1 MLKKGRPDDRFEPQA
16 ARGSL
21 SVGAWT
27 WCKGQMKKVL
37 TIARH
42 EYWVNV
48 RRPDFIIF
56 TSLVPLLGIV
66 ALAVSLIF
74 GRQAGGAIVRM
85 FDGGTDVTAVVDQ
98 SGGFTPI
105 LPRFEEEFIPY
116 SDEAEART
124 ALEDDEVQRVV
135 VVPDTYPREGDVTV
149 VTEGSRFSG
158 SGTRGLRSFFIAHLI
173 KEIEDKTLQARL
185 IDPYD
190 ARVEYVGEQTQASGG
205 VAGEILSVM
214 VPFFFGILLAV
225 TIFVSSGYLVRSVA
239 EEKSSRVIEIV
250 LSSVTPQQLLA
261 GKVIGL
267 GALGLTQILVWIA
280 SAAGLSGG
288 LVLVAGIVLPLLL
301 QWEVFVL
308 ALVFYILGFGV
319 YAVLIAAIGTLGSSF
334 QESQQITGIFIFV
347 AAVPMMLT
355 GVIMTDP
362 NAMVVRVLSW
372 FPLTAPTT
380 MMLRLPLA
388 AVPWTDVVGS
398 ISLLLVTIPAVV
410 WLGAKVFRLGMLMY
424 GRRPGVLEIV
434 RLLRH
439 A

>member
-1 MLKKGRPDDRFEPQA
+1 
-16 ARGSL
+16 
-21 SVGAWT
+21 
-27 WCKGQMKKVL
+27 MKKVL

-48 RRPDFIIF
+48 RRLDFIIF

-105 LPRFEEEFIPY
+105 LPRFEEEFVPY

-239 EEKSSRVIEIV
+239 EEKSSRVIEII

-288 LVLVAGIVLPLLL
+288 LVVLAGIVLPLLL
-301 QWEVFVL
+301 RWEVFGL
-308 ALVFYILGFGV
+308 ALVYYILGFGV

-362 NAMVVRVLSW
+362 NAMAVRVLSW

-424 GRRPGVLEIV
+424 GKRPGVLEIV

>member
-1 MLKKGRPDDRFEPQA
+1 
-16 ARGSL
+16 
-21 SVGAWT
+21 
-27 WCKGQMKKVL
+27 MKKVL

-85 FDGGTDVTAVVDQ
+85 FDGGTEVTAVVDQ
-98 SGGFTPI
+98 SGGFTPL
-105 LPRFEEEFIPY
+105 LPRFEEEFVPY
-116 SDEAEART
+116 SNEAEART

-135 VVPDTYPREGDVTV
+135 VVPNTYPREGDVTV

-190 ARVEYVGEQTQASGG
+190 ARVEYVGEQAQASGG

-280 SAAGLSGG
+280 STAGLSGG
-288 LVLVAGIVLPLLL
+288 LVLLAGIVLPLLL
-301 QWEVFVL
+301 RWEVFVL

-388 AVPWTDVVGS
+388 AVPWTDVAGS
-398 ISLLLVTIPAVV
+398 IVLLLVTIPAVV
-410 WLGAKVFRLGMLMY
+410 WFGAKVFRLGMLMY
-424 GRRPGVLEIV
+424 GKRPGALEIV

>member
-1 MLKKGRPDDRFEPQA
+1 MR
-16 ARGSL
+16 
-21 SVGAWT
+21 
-27 WCKGQMKKVL
+27 KVL
-37 TIARH
+37 TIALH
-42 EYWVNV
+42 EYWINV

-66 ALAVSLIF
+66 ALVVSLFF

-85 FDGGTDVTAVVDQ
+85 FDSGSDVTAVVDR

-105 LPRFEEEFIPY
+105 LPRFEEEY
-116 SDEAEART
+116 VQYGDEAEART
-124 ALEDDEVQRVV
+124 ALENDEVQRVV
-135 VVPDTYPREGDVTV
+135 VVPDTYRQEGEVTV

-158 SGTRGLRSFFIAHLI
+158 SGTSGLRAFFTAHLVE
-173 KEIEDKTLQARL
+173 EIGDETLQARL

-190 ARVEYVGEQTQASGG
+190 AQVEYIGEKAQASGG
-205 VAGEILSVM
+205 VAGEILSFI
-214 VPFFFGILLAV
+214 VPFLFGILLAV

-280 SAAGLSGG
+280 SAAGLGGG
-288 LVLVAGIVLPLLL
+288 LVVLAGILLPLFTRV
-301 QWEVFVL
+301 EVFGL
-308 ALVFYILGFGV
+308 ALVYYVLGFGV

-334 QESQQITGIFIFV
+334 QESQQITGIFIFI
-347 AAVPMMLT
+347 AAIPMMLT
-355 GVIMTDP
+355 GVIMTNP
-362 NAMVVRVLSW
+362 NAIVVRVLSW

-388 AVPWTDVVGS
+388 EVPWTDIAGS
-398 ISLLLVTIPAVV
+398 IVLLLVTIPLVV

-424 GRRPGVLEIV
+424 GKRPGVLEIV

>member
-1 MLKKGRPDDRFEPQA
+1 M
-16 ARGSL
+16 
-21 SVGAWT
+21 T
-27 WCKGQMKKVL
+27 KVF
-37 TIARH
+37 TIALH
-42 EYWVNV
+42 EYWINV

-66 ALAVSLIF
+66 ALIVSLFF

-85 FDGGTDVTAVVDQ
+85 FDSGLDVTAVVDR
-98 SGGFTPI
+98 SGEFTPI
-105 LPRFEEEFIPY
+105 LPRFEEEY
-116 SDEAEART
+116 VHYGDEAEART
-124 ALEDDEVQRVV
+124 ALESGELQRVV
-135 VVPDTYPREGDVTV
+135 VVPDTYRQEGEVTV

-158 SGTRGLRSFFIAHLI
+158 SGTSGLRAFFTAHLVE
-173 KEIEDKTLQARL
+173 EIGDETLQARL

-190 ARVEYVGEQTQASGG
+190 AQVEYIGEQAQASGG
-205 VAGEILSVM
+205 VAGEILSFI
-214 VPFFFGILLAV
+214 VPFLFGILLAV

-250 LSSVTPQQLLA
+250 LSAVTPQQLLA

-288 LVLVAGIVLPLLL
+288 LVVLAGIMLPLLMRV
-301 QWEVFVL
+301 EVFGL

-334 QESQQITGIFIFV
+334 QESQQITGIFIFI
-347 AAVPMMLT
+347 AAIPMMLT
-355 GVIMTDP
+355 GVIMTNPD
-362 NAMVVRVLSW
+362 AMVVRVLSW

-388 AVPWTDVVGS
+388 DVPWFDVAGS
-398 ISLLLVTIPAVV
+398 IILLLVTIPVVV

-424 GRRPGVLEIV
+424 GKRPGVLEIV
-434 RLLRH
+434 RLLKH

>member
-1 MLKKGRPDDRFEPQA
+1 MR
-16 ARGSL
+16 
-21 SVGAWT
+21 
-27 WCKGQMKKVL
+27 KVF
-37 TIARH
+37 TIALH
-42 EYWVNV
+42 EYWINV

-66 ALAVSLIF
+66 ALIVSLFF

-85 FDGGTDVTAVVDQ
+85 FDSGSDVTAVVDR
-98 SGGFTPI
+98 SGEFTPI
-105 LPRFEEEFIPY
+105 LPRFEEEY
-116 SDEAEART
+116 VHYGDEAEART
-124 ALEDDEVQRVV
+124 ALESGELQRVV
-135 VVPDTYPREGDVTV
+135 VVPDTYRQEGEVTV

-158 SGTRGLRSFFIAHLI
+158 SGTSGLRAFLTAHLVE
-173 KEIEDKTLQARL
+173 EIGDETLQARL

-190 ARVEYVGEQTQASGG
+190 AQVEYIGEQAQASGG
-205 VAGEILSVM
+205 VAGEILSFI
-214 VPFFFGILLAV
+214 VPFLFGILLAV

-261 GKVIGL
+261 GKVVGL

-288 LVLVAGIVLPLLL
+288 LVVLAGIMLPLLMRV
-301 QWEVFVL
+301 EVFGL

-334 QESQQITGIFIFV
+334 QESQQITGIFIFI
-347 AAVPMMLT
+347 AAIPMMLT
-355 GVIMTDP
+355 GVIMTNPD
-362 NAMVVRVLSW
+362 AMVVRVLSW

-388 AVPWTDVVGS
+388 DVPWFDVVGS
-398 ISLLLVTIPAVV
+398 IILLLITIPVVV

-424 GRRPGVLEIV
+424 GKRPGILEIV
-434 RLLRH
+434 RLLKH

>member
-1 MLKKGRPDDRFEPQA
+1 
-16 ARGSL
+16 
-21 SVGAWT
+21 
-27 WCKGQMKKVL
+27 MKKVL

-48 RRPDFIIF
+48 RRLDFIIF

-85 FDGGTDVTAVVDQ
+85 FDGGSDVTAVVDQ

-105 LPRFEEEFIPY
+105 LPRFEEEFVPY

-135 VVPDTYPREGDVTV
+135 VVPDTYPREGDVMV
-149 VTEGSRFSG
+149 VTEGIRFSG

-190 ARVEYVGEQTQASGG
+190 ARVEYIGEQSQPSGG
-205 VAGEILSVM
+205 VAGEILSVV

-288 LVLVAGIVLPLLL
+288 LVLLAGIVLPLLL
-301 QWEVFVL
+301 RWEVFVL
-308 ALVFYILGFGV
+308 ALVYYILGFGV

-334 QESQQITGIFIFV
+334 QESQQITGMFIFV

-362 NAMVVRVLSW
+362 NAIVVRVLSW

-424 GRRPGVLEIV
+424 GKRPGVLEIV

>member
-1 MLKKGRPDDRFEPQA
+1 
-16 ARGSL
+16 
-21 SVGAWT
+21 
-27 WCKGQMKKVL
+27 MKRVL

-66 ALAVSLIF
+66 ALVVSLFF

-85 FDGGTDVTAVVDQ
+85 FDGGSNVTAVVDR
-98 SGGFTPI
+98 SGRFTPI
-105 LPRFEEEFIPY
+105 LPNFEEEYVTY
-116 SDEAEART
+116 SEEATARA
-124 ALEDDEVQRVV
+124 ALENADVQRIV
-135 VVPDTYPREGDVTV
+135 VVPETYPQDEDVKV

-158 SGTRGLRSFFIAHLI
+158 SGTRGLRTFFISHLI
-173 KEIEDKTLQARL
+173 EEIEDETLQARM
-185 IDPYD
+185 ISPYD
-190 ARVEYVGEQTQASGG
+190 AQVEYVGEQGRASGG
-205 VAGEILSVM
+205 VAGEVLSFL
-214 VPFFFGILLAV
+214 VPFLFGMLLAV

-250 LSSVTPQQLLA
+250 LSSVTLQQLLA
-261 GKVIGL
+261 GKVLGL

-288 LVLVAGIVLPLLL
+288 LVVLAGIMLPLLMRV
-301 QWEVFVL
+301 EVFGL
-308 ALVFYILGFGV
+308 ALLYYILGFGV
-319 YAVLIAAIGTLGSSF
+319 YAVLIGAIGTLGSSF
-334 QESQQITGIFIFV
+334 QESQQITGIFIFI
-347 AAVPMMLT
+347 AAIPMMLT
-355 GVIMTDP
+355 GVIMTNPD
-362 NAMVVRVLSW
+362 AMVVRVLSW

-388 AVPWTDVVGS
+388 EVPWTDIAGS
-398 ISLLLVTIPAVV
+398 LALLVVTIPLVV
-410 WLGAKVFRLGMLMY
+410 WLGAKVFRVGMLMY
-424 GRRPGVLEIV
+424 GKRPGVLEIV

>member
-1 MLKKGRPDDRFEPQA
+1 MR
-16 ARGSL
+16 
-21 SVGAWT
+21 
-27 WCKGQMKKVL
+27 KVL

-56 TSLVPLLGIV
+56 TSLVPLLGII
-66 ALAVSLIF
+66 ALVVSLFF

-85 FDGGTDVTAVVDQ
+85 FDSGSHVTAVVDQ
-98 SGGFTPI
+98 SGGFSPI
-105 LPRFEEEFIPY
+105 LPRFEEEFVPY
-116 SDEAEART
+116 SNESEART
-124 ALEDDEVQRVV
+124 ALDNEEVQRVV
-135 VVPDTYPREGDVTV
+135 VVPDTYPQEGDVKV

-158 SGTRGLRSFFIAHLI
+158 SGTSGLRSFFIAHLV
-173 KEIEDKTLQARL
+173 KEIEDESLQTRL

-190 ARVEYVGEQTQASGG
+190 ARVEYVGEQRQASGG
-205 VAGEILSVM
+205 VAGEILSFM
-214 VPFFFGILLAV
+214 VPFLFGILLAV
-225 TIFVSSGYLVRSVA
+225 TVFVSAGYLVRSVA

-267 GALGLTQILVWIA
+267 GALGLTQILVWIS

-288 LVLVAGIVLPLLL
+288 LVLLAGIMLPLLMRV
-301 QWEVFVL
+301 EVFGL
-308 ALVFYILGFGV
+308 ALVYYILGFGL

-347 AAVPMMLT
+347 AAIPMMMT
-355 GVIMTDP
+355 GVIMTNPD
-362 NAMVVRVLSW
+362 AMVVRVLSW

-388 AVPWTDVVGS
+388 DVPWFDIAGS
-398 ISLLLVTIPAVV
+398 IALLFATIPLVV

-424 GRRPGVLEIV
+424 GKRPGVLEIV
-434 RLLRH
+434 RLLKH

>member
-1 MLKKGRPDDRFEPQA
+1 MR
-16 ARGSL
+16 
-21 SVGAWT
+21 
-27 WCKGQMKKVL
+27 KVL

-66 ALAVSLIF
+66 ALVVSLFF

-85 FDGGTDVTAVVDQ
+85 FDGGSDVTAVVDQ

-105 LPRFEEEFIPY
+105 LPRFEEEFVSY
-116 SDEAEART
+116 GDEAEART
-124 ALEDDEVQRVV
+124 ALENEEVQRVV
-135 VVPDTYPREGDVTV
+135 VVPDTYPQEGDVTV

-173 KEIEDKTLQARL
+173 KEIGDETLQARL
-185 IDPYD
+185 ADPYD
-190 ARVEYVGEQTQASGG
+190 AQVEYVGEQGQTSGG
-205 VAGEILSVM
+205 VAGQILSFM

-225 TIFVSSGYLVRSVA
+225 TVFVSAGYLVRSVA

-288 LVLVAGIVLPLLL
+288 LVVLAGIMLPLLMRV
-301 QWEVFVL
+301 EVFGL
-308 ALVFYILGFGV
+308 ALVYYILGFGV
-319 YAVLIAAIGTLGSSF
+319 YAVLIGAIGTLGSSF
-334 QESQQITGIFIFV
+334 QESQQITGIVIFF
-347 AAVPMMLT
+347 AATPMMLT
-355 GVIMTDP
+355 GVIMTNPD
-362 NAMVVRVLSW
+362 AMVVRVLSW

-388 AVPWTDVVGS
+388 EVPWTDVAGS
-398 ISLLLVTIPAVV
+398 IILLLVTIPVVV

-424 GRRPGVLEIV
+424 GKRPGILEIL

>member
-1 MLKKGRPDDRFEPQA
+1 M
-16 ARGSL
+16 
-21 SVGAWT
+21 T
-27 WCKGQMKKVL
+27 KVF
-37 TIARH
+37 TIALH
-42 EYWVNV
+42 EYWINV

-66 ALAVSLIF
+66 ALIVSLFF

-85 FDGGTDVTAVVDQ
+85 FDSGLDVTAVVDR
-98 SGGFTPI
+98 SGEFTPI
-105 LPRFEEEFIPY
+105 LPRFEEEY
-116 SDEAEART
+116 VHYGDEAEART
-124 ALEDDEVQRVV
+124 ALESGELQRVV
-135 VVPDTYPREGDVTV
+135 VVPDTYRQEGEVTV

-158 SGTRGLRSFFIAHLI
+158 SGTSGLRAFFTAHLVE
-173 KEIEDKTLQARL
+173 EIGDETLQARL

-190 ARVEYVGEQTQASGG
+190 AQVEYIGEQAQASGG
-205 VAGEILSVM
+205 VAGEILSFI
-214 VPFFFGILLAV
+214 VPFLFGILLAV

-288 LVLVAGIVLPLLL
+288 LVVLAGIMLPLLMRV
-301 QWEVFVL
+301 EVFGL

-334 QESQQITGIFIFV
+334 QESQQITGIFIFI
-347 AAVPMMLT
+347 AAIPMMLT
-355 GVIMTDP
+355 GVIMTNPD
-362 NAMVVRVLSW
+362 AMVVRVLSW

-388 AVPWTDVVGS
+388 DVPWFDVAGS
-398 ISLLLVTIPAVV
+398 ILLLLVTIPVVV
-410 WLGAKVFRLGMLMY
+410 WLGAK
-424 GRRPGVLEIV
+424 
-434 RLLRH
+434 
-439 A
+439 

>member
-1 MLKKGRPDDRFEPQA
+1 M
-16 ARGSL
+16 
-21 SVGAWT
+21 T
-27 WCKGQMKKVL
+27 KVF
-37 TIARH
+37 TIALH
-42 EYWVNV
+42 EYWINV

-66 ALAVSLIF
+66 ALIVSLFF

-85 FDGGTDVTAVVDQ
+85 FDSGLDVTAVVDR
-98 SGGFTPI
+98 SGEFTPI
-105 LPRFEEEFIPY
+105 LPRFEEEY
-116 SDEAEART
+116 VHYGDEAEART
-124 ALEDDEVQRVV
+124 ALESGELQRVV
-135 VVPDTYPREGDVTV
+135 VVPDTYRQEGEVTV

-158 SGTRGLRSFFIAHLI
+158 SGTSGLRAFFTAHLVE
-173 KEIEDKTLQARL
+173 EIGDETLQARL

-190 ARVEYVGEQTQASGG
+190 AQVEYIGEQAQASGG
-205 VAGEILSVM
+205 VAGEILSFI
-214 VPFFFGILLAV
+214 VPFLFGILLAV

-288 LVLVAGIVLPLLL
+288 LVVLAGIMLPLLMRV
-301 QWEVFVL
+301 EVFGL

-334 QESQQITGIFIFV
+334 QESQQITGIFIFI
-347 AAVPMMLT
+347 AAIPMMLT
-355 GVIMTDP
+355 GVIMTNPD
-362 NAMVVRVLSW
+362 AMVVRVLSW

-388 AVPWTDVVGS
+388 DVPWFDVAGS
-398 ISLLLVTIPAVV
+398 IILLLVTIPVVV

-424 GRRPGVLEIV
+424 GKRPGVLEIV
-434 RLLRH
+434 RLLKH

>member
-1 MLKKGRPDDRFEPQA
+1 MR
-16 ARGSL
+16 
-21 SVGAWT
+21 
-27 WCKGQMKKVL
+27 KVF
-37 TIARH
+37 TIALH
-42 EYWVNV
+42 EYWINV

-66 ALAVSLIF
+66 ALIVSLFF

-85 FDGGTDVTAVVDQ
+85 FDSGSDITAVVDR
-98 SGGFTPI
+98 SGEFTPI
-105 LPRFEEEFIPY
+105 LPRFEEEY
-116 SDEAEART
+116 VHYGDEAKART
-124 ALEDDEVQRVV
+124 ALESGELQRVV
-135 VVPDTYPREGDVTV
+135 VVPDTYRQEGEVTV

-158 SGTRGLRSFFIAHLI
+158 SGTSGLRAFFTAHLVE
-173 KEIEDKTLQARL
+173 EIGDETLQARL

-190 ARVEYVGEQTQASGG
+190 AQVEYIGEQAQASGG
-205 VAGEILSVM
+205 VAGEILSFI
-214 VPFFFGILLAV
+214 VPFLFGILLAV

-261 GKVIGL
+261 GKVVGL

-288 LVLVAGIVLPLLL
+288 LVVLAGIMLPLLMRV
-301 QWEVFVL
+301 EVFGL

-334 QESQQITGIFIFV
+334 QESQQITGIFIFI
-347 AAVPMMLT
+347 AAIPMMLT
-355 GVIMTDP
+355 GVIMTNPD
-362 NAMVVRVLSW
+362 AMVVRVLSW

-388 AVPWTDVVGS
+388 DVPWFDVAGS
-398 ISLLLVTIPAVV
+398 IILLLVTIPVVV

-424 GRRPGVLEIV
+424 GKRPGILEIV
-434 RLLRH
+434 RLLKH

>member
-1 MLKKGRPDDRFEPQA
+1 M
-16 ARGSL
+16 
-21 SVGAWT
+21 T
-27 WCKGQMKKVL
+27 KVL
-37 TIARH
+37 TIALH
-42 EYWVNV
+42 EYWINV

-56 TSLVPLLGIV
+56 TSLVPLLGIA
-66 ALAVSLIF
+66 ALIVSLFF

-85 FDGGTDVTAVVDQ
+85 FDSGSDVTAVVDR
-98 SGGFTPI
+98 SGEFTPI
-105 LPRFEEEFIPY
+105 LSRFEEEY
-116 SDEAEART
+116 VHYGDEAEART
-124 ALEDDEVQRVV
+124 ALESGELQRVV
-135 VVPDTYPREGDVTV
+135 VVPDTYRQEGEVTV

-158 SGTRGLRSFFIAHLI
+158 SGTSGLRAFFTAHLVE
-173 KEIEDKTLQARL
+173 EIGDETLQARL

-190 ARVEYVGEQTQASGG
+190 AQVEYIGEQAQASGG
-205 VAGEILSVM
+205 VAGEILSFI
-214 VPFFFGILLAV
+214 VPFLFGILLAV

-288 LVLVAGIVLPLLL
+288 LVVLAGIMLPLLMRV
-301 QWEVFVL
+301 EVFGL

-334 QESQQITGIFIFV
+334 QESQQITGIFIFI
-347 AAVPMMLT
+347 AAIPMMLT
-355 GVIMTDP
+355 GVIMTNPD
-362 NAMVVRVLSW
+362 AMVVRVLSW

-388 AVPWTDVVGS
+388 DVPWFDVAGS
-398 ISLLLVTIPAVV
+398 IILLLVTIPVVV

-424 GRRPGVLEIV
+424 GKRPGVLEIV
-434 RLLRH
+434 RLLKH

>member
-1 MLKKGRPDDRFEPQA
+1 
-16 ARGSL
+16 
-21 SVGAWT
+21 
-27 WCKGQMKKVL
+27 MKKVL

-48 RRPDFIIF
+48 RRLDFIIF

-105 LPRFEEEFIPY
+105 LPRFEEEFVPY

-267 GALGLTQILVWIA
+267 GTLGLTQILVWIA

-288 LVLVAGIVLPLLL
+288 LVVLAGIVLPLLL
-301 QWEVFVL
+301 RWEVFVL

-410 WLGAKVFRLGMLMY
+410 WLGARVFRLGMLMY
-424 GRRPGVLEIV
+424 GKRPGVLEIV

>member
-1 MLKKGRPDDRFEPQA
+1 MR
-16 ARGSL
+16 
-21 SVGAWT
+21 
-27 WCKGQMKKVL
+27 KVF
-37 TIARH
+37 TIALH
-42 EYWVNV
+42 EYWINV

-56 TSLVPLLGIV
+56 TTLVPLLGIV
-66 ALAVSLIF
+66 ALIVSSFF

-85 FDGGTDVTAVVDQ
+85 FDSGSDVTAVVDR
-98 SGGFTPI
+98 SGEFTPI
-105 LPRFEEEFIPY
+105 LPRFEEEY
-116 SDEAEART
+116 VHYGDEAEART
-124 ALEDDEVQRVV
+124 ALESGELQRVV
-135 VVPDTYPREGDVTV
+135 VVPDTYRQEGEVTV

-158 SGTRGLRSFFIAHLI
+158 SGTSGLRAFFTAHLVE
-173 KEIEDKTLQARL
+173 EIGDETLQARL

-190 ARVEYVGEQTQASGG
+190 AQVEYIGEQAQASGG
-205 VAGEILSVM
+205 VAGEILSFI
-214 VPFFFGILLAV
+214 VPFLFGILLAV

-261 GKVIGL
+261 GKVVGL

-288 LVLVAGIVLPLLL
+288 LVVLAGIMLPLLMRV
-301 QWEVFVL
+301 EVFGL

-334 QESQQITGIFIFV
+334 QESQQITGIFIFI
-347 AAVPMMLT
+347 AAIPMMLT
-355 GVIMTDP
+355 GVIMTNPD
-362 NAMVVRVLSW
+362 AMVVRVLSW

-388 AVPWTDVVGS
+388 DVPWFDVAGS
-398 ISLLLVTIPAVV
+398 IILLLITIPVVV

-424 GRRPGVLEIV
+424 GKRPGILEIV
-434 RLLRH
+434 RLLKH

>member
-1 MLKKGRPDDRFEPQA
+1 MR
-16 ARGSL
+16 
-21 SVGAWT
+21 
-27 WCKGQMKKVL
+27 KVF
-37 TIARH
+37 TIALH
-42 EYWVNV
+42 EYWINV

-66 ALAVSLIF
+66 ALIVSLFF

-85 FDGGTDVTAVVDQ
+85 FDSGSDVTAVVDR
-98 SGGFTPI
+98 SGEFTPI
-105 LPRFEEEFIPY
+105 LPRFEEEY
-116 SDEAEART
+116 VHYGDEAEART
-124 ALEDDEVQRVV
+124 ALESGELQRVV
-135 VVPDTYPREGDVTV
+135 VVPDTYRQEGEVTV

-158 SGTRGLRSFFIAHLI
+158 SGTSGLRAFFTAHLVE
-173 KEIEDKTLQARL
+173 EIGDETLQARL

-190 ARVEYVGEQTQASGG
+190 AQVEYIGEQAQASGG
-205 VAGEILSVM
+205 VAGEILSFI
-214 VPFFFGILLAV
+214 VPFLFGILLAI

-288 LVLVAGIVLPLLL
+288 LVVLAGIMLPLLMRV
-301 QWEVFVL
+301 EVFGL

-334 QESQQITGIFIFV
+334 QESQQITGIFIFI
-347 AAVPMMLT
+347 AAIPMMLT
-355 GVIMTDP
+355 GVIMTNPD
-362 NAMVVRVLSW
+362 AMVVRVLSW

-388 AVPWTDVVGS
+388 DVPWFDVAGS
-398 ISLLLVTIPAVV
+398 IILLLVTIPVVV

-424 GRRPGVLEIV
+424 GKRPGVLEIV
-434 RLLRH
+434 RLLKH

>member
-1 MLKKGRPDDRFEPQA
+1 MR
-16 ARGSL
+16 
-21 SVGAWT
+21 
-27 WCKGQMKKVL
+27 KVF
-37 TIARH
+37 TIALH
-42 EYWVNV
+42 EYWINV

-66 ALAVSLIF
+66 ALIVSLFF

-85 FDGGTDVTAVVDQ
+85 FDSGSDVTAVVDR
-98 SGGFTPI
+98 SGEFTPI
-105 LPRFEEEFIPY
+105 LPRFEEEY
-116 SDEAEART
+116 VHYGDEAEART
-124 ALEDDEVQRVV
+124 ALESGELQRVV
-135 VVPDTYPREGDVTV
+135 VVPDTYRQEGEVTV

-158 SGTRGLRSFFIAHLI
+158 SGTSGLRAFFTAHLVE
-173 KEIEDKTLQARL
+173 EIGDETLQARL
-185 IDPYD
+185 IDTYD
-190 ARVEYVGEQTQASGG
+190 AQVEYIGEQAQASGG
-205 VAGEILSVM
+205 VAGEILSFI
-214 VPFFFGILLAV
+214 VPFLFGILLAV

-261 GKVIGL
+261 GKVVGL

-288 LVLVAGIVLPLLL
+288 LVVLAGIMLPLLMRV
-301 QWEVFVL
+301 EVFGL

-334 QESQQITGIFIFV
+334 QESQQITGIFIFI
-347 AAVPMMLT
+347 AAIPMMLT
-355 GVIMTDP
+355 GVIMTNPD
-362 NAMVVRVLSW
+362 AMVVRVLAW

-388 AVPWTDVVGS
+388 DVPWFDVAGS
-398 ISLLLVTIPAVV
+398 IILLLVTIPVVV

-424 GRRPGVLEIV
+424 GKRPGILEIV
-434 RLLRH
+434 RLLKH

>member
-1 MLKKGRPDDRFEPQA
+1 MR
-16 ARGSL
+16 
-21 SVGAWT
+21 
-27 WCKGQMKKVL
+27 KVF
-37 TIARH
+37 TIALH
-42 EYWVNV
+42 EYWINV

-66 ALAVSLIF
+66 ALIVSLFF

-85 FDGGTDVTAVVDQ
+85 FDSGSDVTAVVDR
-98 SGGFTPI
+98 SGEFTPI
-105 LPRFEEEFIPY
+105 LPRFEEEY
-116 SDEAEART
+116 VHYGDEAEART
-124 ALEDDEVQRVV
+124 ALESGELQRVV
-135 VVPDTYPREGDVTV
+135 VVPDTYRQEGEVTV

-158 SGTRGLRSFFIAHLI
+158 SGTSGLRAFLTAHLVE
-173 KEIEDKTLQARL
+173 EIGDETLQARL

-190 ARVEYVGEQTQASGG
+190 AQVEYIGEQAQASGG
-205 VAGEILSVM
+205 VAGEILSFI
-214 VPFFFGILLAV
+214 VPFLFGILLAV

-261 GKVIGL
+261 GKVVGL

-288 LVLVAGIVLPLLL
+288 LVVLAGIMLPLLMRV
-301 QWEVFVL
+301 EVFGL

-334 QESQQITGIFIFV
+334 QESQQITGIFIFI
-347 AAVPMMLT
+347 AAIPMMLT
-355 GVIMTDP
+355 GVIMTNPD
-362 NAMVVRVLSW
+362 AMVVRVLSW

-388 AVPWTDVVGS
+388 EVPWFDVAGS
-398 ISLLLVTIPAVV
+398 IILLLITIPVVV

-424 GRRPGVLEIV
+424 GKRPGILEIV
-434 RLLRH
+434 RLLKH

>member
-1 MLKKGRPDDRFEPQA
+1 MR
-16 ARGSL
+16 
-21 SVGAWT
+21 
-27 WCKGQMKKVL
+27 KVF
-37 TIARH
+37 TIAIH
-42 EYWVNV
+42 EYWINV

-66 ALAVSLIF
+66 ALIVSLFF

-85 FDGGTDVTAVVDQ
+85 FDSGSDITAVVDR
-98 SGGFTPI
+98 SGEFTPI
-105 LPRFEEEFIPY
+105 LPRFEEEY
-116 SDEAEART
+116 VHYGDEAEART
-124 ALEDDEVQRVV
+124 ALESGELQRVV
-135 VVPDTYPREGDVTV
+135 VVPDTYRQKGEVTV

-158 SGTRGLRSFFIAHLI
+158 SGTSGLRAFFTAHLVE
-173 KEIEDKTLQARL
+173 EIGDETLQARL

-190 ARVEYVGEQTQASGG
+190 AQVEYIGEQAQASGG
-205 VAGEILSVM
+205 VAGEILSFI
-214 VPFFFGILLAV
+214 VPFLFGILLAV

-288 LVLVAGIVLPLLL
+288 LVVLAGIMLPLLMRV
-301 QWEVFVL
+301 EVFGL

-334 QESQQITGIFIFV
+334 QESQQITGIFIFI
-347 AAVPMMLT
+347 AAIPMMLT
-355 GVIMTDP
+355 GVIMTNPD
-362 NAMVVRVLSW
+362 AMVVRVLSW

-388 AVPWTDVVGS
+388 DVPWFDVAGS
-398 ISLLLVTIPAVV
+398 IILLLVTIPVVV

-424 GRRPGVLEIV
+424 GKRPGILEIV
-434 RLLRH
+434 RLLKH

>member
-1 MLKKGRPDDRFEPQA
+1 MR
-16 ARGSL
+16 
-21 SVGAWT
+21 
-27 WCKGQMKKVL
+27 KVL

-66 ALAVSLIF
+66 ALVVSLFF

-85 FDGGTDVTAVVDQ
+85 FDGGSDVTAVVDQ

-105 LPRFEEEFIPY
+105 LPRFEEEFVPY
-116 SDEAEART
+116 GDEAEART
-124 ALEDDEVQRVV
+124 ALENEEVQRVV
-135 VVPDTYPREGDVTV
+135 VVPDTYPQEGDVTV

-173 KEIEDKTLQARL
+173 KEIEDETLQARL
-185 IDPYD
+185 VDPYD
-190 ARVEYVGEQTQASGG
+190 AQVEYVGEQGQTSGG
-205 VAGEILSVM
+205 VAGQILSFM

-225 TIFVSSGYLVRSVA
+225 TVFVSAGYLVRSVA

-288 LVLVAGIVLPLLL
+288 LVVLAGIMLPLLMRV
-301 QWEVFVL
+301 EVFGL
-308 ALVFYILGFGV
+308 ALVYYILGFGV
-319 YAVLIAAIGTLGSSF
+319 YAVLIGAIGTLGSSF

-355 GVIMTDP
+355 GVIMTNPD
-362 NAMVVRVLSW
+362 AMVVRVLSW

-388 AVPWTDVVGS
+388 EVPWTDVAGS
-398 ISLLLVTIPAVV
+398 IVLLLVTIPVVV

-424 GRRPGVLEIV
+424 GKRPGVLEIL

>member
-1 MLKKGRPDDRFEPQA
+1 M
-16 ARGSL
+16 
-21 SVGAWT
+21 GAWT

>member
-1 MLKKGRPDDRFEPQA
+1 MR
-16 ARGSL
+16 
-21 SVGAWT
+21 
-27 WCKGQMKKVL
+27 KVF
-37 TIARH
+37 TIALH
-42 EYWVNV
+42 EYWINV

-66 ALAVSLIF
+66 ALIVSLFF

-85 FDGGTDVTAVVDQ
+85 FDSGSDITAVVDR
-98 SGGFTPI
+98 SGEFTPI
-105 LPRFEEEFIPY
+105 LPRFEVEY
-116 SDEAEART
+116 VHYGDEAEART
-124 ALEDDEVQRVV
+124 ALESGELQRVV
-135 VVPDTYPREGDVTV
+135 VVPDTYRQEGEVTV

-158 SGTRGLRSFFIAHLI
+158 SGTSGLRAFFTAHLVE
-173 KEIEDKTLQARL
+173 EIGDETLQARL

-190 ARVEYVGEQTQASGG
+190 AQVEYIGEQAQASGG
-205 VAGEILSVM
+205 VAGEILSFI
-214 VPFFFGILLAV
+214 VPFLFGILLAV

-261 GKVIGL
+261 GKVVGL

-288 LVLVAGIVLPLLL
+288 LVVLAGIMLPLLMRV
-301 QWEVFVL
+301 EVFGL
-308 ALVFYILGFGV
+308 ALVYYILGFGV

-334 QESQQITGIFIFV
+334 QESQQITGIFIFI
-347 AAVPMMLT
+347 AAIPMMLT
-355 GVIMTDP
+355 GVIMTNPD
-362 NAMVVRVLSW
+362 AMVVRVLSW

-388 AVPWTDVVGS
+388 DVPWFDVAGS
-398 ISLLLVTIPAVV
+398 IILLLVTIPVVV

-424 GRRPGVLEIV
+424 GKRPGILEIV
-434 RLLRH
+434 RLLKH

>member
-1 MLKKGRPDDRFEPQA
+1 MFRSTCR
-16 ARGSL
+16 ARRLAGGGVEL
-21 SVGAWT
+21 
-27 WCKGQMKKVL
+27 GQGKMRKIL

-66 ALAVSLIF
+66 ALVVSLFF

-85 FDGGTDVTAVVDQ
+85 FDGGSNVTAVVDQ
-98 SGGFTPI
+98 SGGFTPV
-105 LPRFEEEFIPY
+105 LPRFEEEFVPY
-116 SDEAEART
+116 GDEAEART
-124 ALEDDEVQRVV
+124 ALENEEVQRVV
-135 VVPDTYPREGDVTV
+135 VVPDTYPQEGDVTV
-149 VTEGSRFSG
+149 VAEGSRFSG

-173 KEIEDKTLQARL
+173 KEIEDETLQARL

-190 ARVEYVGEQTQASGG
+190 ARVEYVGEQGQASGG
-205 VAGEILSVM
+205 MAGEILSFI

-225 TIFVSSGYLVRSVA
+225 TVFVSAGYLVRSVA

-288 LVLVAGIVLPLLL
+288 LVVLAGIMLPLLVRV
-301 QWEVFVL
+301 EVFGL
-308 ALVFYILGFGV
+308 ALVYYILGFGV
-319 YAVLIAAIGTLGSSF
+319 YAVLIGAIGTLGSSF
-334 QESQQITGIFIFV
+334 QESQQITGIFIFI
-347 AAVPMMLT
+347 AAIPMMLT
-355 GVIMTDP
+355 GVIMTNPD
-362 NAMVVRVLSW
+362 AMAVRVLSW

-388 AVPWTDVVGS
+388 DVPWFDVAGS
-398 ISLLLVTIPAVV
+398 IILLLVTIPVVV

-424 GRRPGVLEIV
+424 GKRPGVLEIV
-434 RLLRH
+434 RLLKH

>member
-1 MLKKGRPDDRFEPQA
+1 MR
-16 ARGSL
+16 
-21 SVGAWT
+21 
-27 WCKGQMKKVL
+27 KVF

-66 ALAVSLIF
+66 ALVVSLFF

-85 FDGGTDVTAVVDQ
+85 FDNDSDVTAVVDQ

-105 LPRFEEEFIPY
+105 LPRFEEEFVPY
-116 SDEAEART
+116 GDEAEART
-124 ALEDDEVQRVV
+124 ALENEEVQRVV
-135 VVPDTYPREGDVTV
+135 VVPDTYPQEEDVTV

-173 KEIEDKTLQARL
+173 KEIEDETLQARL

-190 ARVEYVGEQTQASGG
+190 ARVEYVGEQREASGG
-205 VAGEILSVM
+205 VAGEILSFI

-225 TIFVSSGYLVRSVA
+225 TVFVSAGYLVRSVA

-267 GALGLTQILVWIA
+267 GALGLTQIAVWIA
-280 SAAGLSGG
+280 SAAGLGGG
-288 LVLVAGIVLPLLL
+288 LVLIAGILLPLFTRV
-301 QWEVFVL
+301 EVFGL
-308 ALVFYILGFGV
+308 ALVYYILGFSL

-347 AAVPMMLT
+347 AAIPMMLT
-355 GVIMTDP
+355 GVIITNPD
-362 NAMVVRVLSW
+362 AMVVRVLSW
-372 FPLTAPTT
+372 FPLTSPTT

-388 AVPWTDVVGS
+388 EVPWTDIAGS
-398 ISLLLVTIPAVV
+398 IVLLLATVPLVV
-410 WLGAKVFRLGMLMY
+410 WIGAKVFRLGMLMY
-424 GRRPGVLEIV
+424 GKRPGVLEIA